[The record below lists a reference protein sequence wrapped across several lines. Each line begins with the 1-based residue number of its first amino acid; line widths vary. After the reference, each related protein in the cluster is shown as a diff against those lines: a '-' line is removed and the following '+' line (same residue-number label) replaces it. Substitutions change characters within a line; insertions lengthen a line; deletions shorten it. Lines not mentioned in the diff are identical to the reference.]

1 MSPLEI
7 HIAIRNELDK
17 TQDFQYPDF
26 QPEQIDYWANKAYE
40 LWIDDTA
47 YPMSTQEKLPFEYNQ
62 KRIDELRELVK
73 LYETNTIQNLTEFV
87 IELPNDYRHLV
98 RHECIVNKEQTSK
111 LVSGI
116 ITKQDNIN
124 LQKKNPFWKPIL
136 DEPLY
141 YIRGNQIIYETDGSF
156 EVNNTKLTYIKN
168 PIHMQLGSEYTNP
181 SEDISWE
188 ITNNY
193 SIYQIINRTIQM
205 MLENIESPRSQTN
218 LNEYN
223 KTN

>member
-1 MSPLEI
+1 MTPLEI

-47 YPMSTQEKLPFEYNQ
+47 YPIAQGKLPFEYNQ
-62 KRIDELRELVK
+62 KRIDELRELV
-73 LYETNTIQNLTEFV
+73 EPFEGNTTQVLTDYV
-87 IELPNDYRHLV
+87 IDLPNDYRHLV
-98 RHECIVNKEQTSK
+98 RHECITTKEGVTK

-116 ITKQDNIN
+116 ITKQDLIN
-124 LQKKNPFWKPIL
+124 LQKKDPFWKPIS

-141 YIRGNQIIYETDGSF
+141 YIIGNQIRYEGANDFSVDT
-156 EVNNTKLTYIKN
+156 TKLTYIKN
-168 PIHMQLGSEYTNP
+168 PIHMRLGTLYTNP
-181 SEDISWE
+181 TTDIAWE
-188 ITNNY
+188 VKSNY
-193 SIYQIINRTIQM
+193 VIHQIINLTIQM
-205 MLENIESPRSQTN
+205 MLENIASPRYQTN
-218 LNEYN
+218 INEYN

>member
-1 MSPLEI
+1 MTPLEI

-47 YPMSTQEKLPFEYNQ
+47 YPMVQGKLPFEYNQ

-73 LYETNTIQNLTEFV
+73 TETVLATPQSNKFIIN
-87 IELPNDYRHLV
+87 LPNDYRHLV
-98 RHECIVNKEQTSK
+98 RHECTTTSGSNTK

-116 ITKQDNIN
+116 LTKLDLIN
-124 LQKKNPFWKPIL
+124 LQKKNPFWKPII

-141 YIRGNQIIYETDGSF
+141 YITCNFIIYETDSLF
-156 EVNNTKLTYIKN
+156 TVDNASITYIKK
-168 PIHMQLGSEYTNP
+168 PIHMRLGTAYTNP
-181 SEDISWE
+181 TTDISWE
-188 ITNNY
+188 ITNEY
-193 SIYQIINRTIQM
+193 VQHQIINRTIQM
-205 MLENIESPRSQTN
+205 MLENIESPRYQTN